1 MKNVASARFA
11 IKSWDEKPYD
21 EGQDLPKLTRATV
34 TKALTGEITGEGH
47 VEYLMM
53 YRDDGSATFMTW
65 PAGAPVPAILV
76 KDEKGTEGPVNFSVR
91 GDVIVV
97 DGVPKELV
105 LRSGKDMATLENNGP
120 PRPASPQALAQ
131 LEEVAR

>member
-1 MKNVASARFA
+1 M
-11 IKSWDEKPYD
+11 
-21 EGQDLPKLTRATV
+21 
-34 TKALTGEITGEGH
+34 
-47 VEYLMM
+47 
-53 YRDDGSATFMTW
+53 
-65 PAGAPVPAILV
+65 

-120 PRPASPQALAQ
+120 PREVNPQASSQSLAK